1 MEHLHKFVDRNP
13 IREGE
18 NEATGKQDWKKK
30 GRWGEREKIFLG
42 YNERSKQKQCIYCES
57 EEHTGVKCT
66 KILRIGKLKLY
77 VLFFNSKS
85 KRSTKCCP

>member
-1 MEHLHKFVDRNP
+1 MDKLGPVREVLVQKDDDWESWGHLHKFVDRNP

-42 YNERSKQKQCIYCES
+42 YHERSKQIQCIYCES
-57 EEHTGVKCT
+57 EEHTG
-66 KILRIGKLKLY
+66 
-77 VLFFNSKS
+77 
-85 KRSTKCCP
+85 